1 MANQYKSALHYVK
14 EKLQGDLDK
23 YGIEV
28 NADKRIM
35 VVDNF
40 VTQIPPY
47 TEYKD
52 CEKIIKDKIKEIKA
66 AEKAELQKNQTSLL
80 PGENS

>member
-14 EKLQGDLDK
+14 EKLQADIDQ

-28 NADKRIM
+28 NADKRI
-35 VVDNF
+35 VILDGV
-40 VTQIPPY
+40 VTQIPPG
-47 TEYKD
+47 TEYRD
-52 CEKIIKDKIKEIKA
+52 CEKIIKDKIKEVKA
-66 AEKAELQKNQTSLL
+66 RKKAELQKNQTSLL